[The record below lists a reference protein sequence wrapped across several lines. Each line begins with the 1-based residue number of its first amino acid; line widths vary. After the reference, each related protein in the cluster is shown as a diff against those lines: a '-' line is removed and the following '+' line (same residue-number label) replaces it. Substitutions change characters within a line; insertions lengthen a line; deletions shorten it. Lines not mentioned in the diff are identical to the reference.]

1 MRCTQVGRVD
11 GKVCGRELVGR
22 RHWCWVH
29 PEAEQDYGPYA
40 GETAEDRRK
49 AAKIDQDIR
58 EIIDPQAEQEDCA
71 KKVCLPGF
79 EFPRERP
86 MVVSTF
92 SGDEMQSWVAS
103 MGR

>member
-1 MRCTQVGRVD
+1 MNSNPRCDRCRGETFGRD
-11 GKVCGRELVGR
+11 AHCFPCGRDVR
-22 RHWCWVH
+22 
-29 PEAEQDYGPYA
+29 DYGPYA

-58 EIIDPQAEQEDCA
+58 ELIDPKAEQEDCA

-92 SGDEMQSWVAS
+92 SEGEMATWTAAH
-103 MGR
+103 R

>member
-1 MRCTQVGRVD
+1 MSCPRCQRTLIGATRW
-11 GKVCGRELVGR
+11 CLVHGDQ
-22 RHWCWVH
+22 
-29 PEAEQDYGPYA
+29 ADYGPYA

-49 AAKIDQDIR
+49 AAKIDQDIAASLF
-58 EIIDPQAEQEDCA
+58 QAEKKDCA

>member
-1 MRCTQVGRVD
+1 M
-11 GKVCGRELVGR
+11 
-22 RHWCWVH
+22 VH
-29 PEAEQDYGPYA
+29 GDQADYGPYA
-40 GETAEDRRK
+40 GEDAEDRRK

-71 KKVCLPGF
+71 KKLCLPGF

-92 SGDEMQSWVAS
+92 SGDEMQNWVAS

>member
-1 MRCTQVGRVD
+1 MRCPRCQRTLIGATRW
-11 GKVCGRELVGR
+11 CLVHGDQ
-22 RHWCWVH
+22 
-29 PEAEQDYGPYA
+29 ADYGPYA

-58 EIIDPQAEQEDCA
+58 ELIDPQAEQEDCA

-79 EFPRERP
+79 EFPRE
-86 MVVSTF
+86 MVVSMF
-92 SGDEMQSWVAS
+92 SGDEMQTWVAS

>member
-1 MRCTQVGRVD
+1 MNCPRCQRLLIGRT
-11 GKVCGRELVGR
+11 K
-22 RHWCWVH
+22 WCIAH
-29 PEAEQDYGPYA
+29 GDFEDYGPYA

-71 KKVCLPGF
+71 KKLCLPGF

-86 MVVSTF
+86 MVVQTF
-92 SGDEMQSWVAS
+92 SGDEMQNWVAS